1 MKLSSA
7 PRILL
12 VAAVCALS
20 LIGLVVSEGAARQGG
35 QEILLPMEA
44 VDPRSLLSGHYVQ
57 LSLTQ
62 RIQPPA
68 QCPPE
73 GDWEWVA
80 LREDG
85 ERYIAAGG
93 AASREEAQLVG
104 LPVKGTFTCSA
115 PTAAGDGVEAA
126 PGWLALHLGVDR
138 FHANQRDAMRIESVL
153 RAQRTD
159 QPTRAYAIVSIG
171 RDGRARLK
179 GLMIDGERLDLS
191 WL

>member
-35 QEILLPMEA
+35 KEILLPMEA

-57 LSLTQ
+57 LSLGR
-62 RIQPPA
+62 RIEPPE

-138 FHANQRDAMRIESVL
+138 FHANQRDAVRIETVL
-153 RAQRTD
+153 RAQRSD